1 MVSKHMLHYSDVCF
15 VLYHMYIL
23 YIAVPPLLE
32 FVDAVTDLVNDIL
45 IVKWRVITTRI

>member
-1 MVSKHMLHYSDVCF
+1 MVSNTCYTVMY
-15 VLYHMYIL
+15 VLCYIIFIL

-45 IVKWRVITTRI
+45 IVKWRVSTTCM

>member
-15 VLYHMYIL
+15 VLYHMYI

-32 FVDAVTDLVNDIL
+32 FVDAMTDLVNDIL
-45 IVKWRVITTRI
+45 IVKWRVSTMCM